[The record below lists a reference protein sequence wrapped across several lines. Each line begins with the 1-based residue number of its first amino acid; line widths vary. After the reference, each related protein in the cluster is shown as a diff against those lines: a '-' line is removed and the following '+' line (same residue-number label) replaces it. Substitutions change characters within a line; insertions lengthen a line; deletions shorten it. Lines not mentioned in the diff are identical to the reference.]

1 MGNKAF
7 MEAFREYREERMI
20 KHEDLLNILKDVITA
35 TLRKKL
41 KIEKKKGEED
51 PKDNFFVVVNPDL
64 GDLEIWVDLEVVPD
78 GVEYDPNRQIPLS
91 QALEIDPDAEVGD
104 EISKEMK
111 IEELGRRYIAA
122 LKQHFDSKIAEYENK
137 QIYNF
142 FKDMEGELYTA
153 DVNHVRR
160 DAVYLLDD
168 EGRELIMPRSEMI
181 PGERFRK
188 DDTVRGVIK
197 SVRMRNNK
205 PEIILSRTDNR
216 FLERLFEQE
225 IPEIMDGIITI
236 NRVARIPG
244 VKAKVAVSTFDD
256 RIDPVGACVGIKGSR
271 IHGIVREL
279 RNENIDV
286 INYTE
291 NPELFIQRAL
301 APAKIQK
308 IELDKENKEAKIYLK
323 TEEISKAIGKK
334 GSNINLASEL
344 TGYKL
349 DIIREEDQEE
359 EDIEL
364 TEFLDELEE
373 WMVEAFHKI
382 GLDTA
387 KSVLEK
393 DVDYLVRATGL
404 ERDTLLEIRR
414 ILEEEFK
421 EGEK

>member
-1 MGNKAF
+1 MENREF
-7 MEAFREYREERMI
+7 IEAFREYRDERMI
-20 KHEDLLNILKDVITA
+20 KQEELLAILKEVLTA

-41 KIEKKKGEED
+41 KIERKKGEE
-51 PKDNFFVVVNPDL
+51 PPEDNFDIIINPDK
-64 GDLEIWVDLEVVPD
+64 GDLEIWHYLEVVED
-78 GVEYDPNRQIPLS
+78 GVEYDPNKQIPLS
-91 QALEIDPDAEVGD
+91 EAQQIDPDAEVGE
-104 EISKEMK
+104 EISKEIK
-111 IEELGRRYIAA
+111 IEELGRRYISA
-122 LKQHFDSKIAEYENK
+122 LKQHFDSKVAEHEYL

-142 FKDMEGELYTA
+142 FKDREGELYTA
-153 DVNHVRR
+153 DVNHARK
-160 DAVYLLDD
+160 DAIYLLDD
-168 EGRELIMPRSEMI
+168 EGRELVMPRSEMI

-197 SVRMRNNK
+197 SVKMKNNK
-205 PEIILSRTDNR
+205 PEIIFSRTDNR

-301 APAKIQK
+301 SPAKIQK
-308 IELDKENKEAKIYLK
+308 IELDKEKKVANIYMK
-323 TEEISKAIGKK
+323 SDEISKAIGKK
-334 GSNINLASEL
+334 GSNINLASQL
-344 TGYKL
+344 TGYNL
-349 DIIREEDQEE
+349 NIIREQEE
-359 EDIEL
+359 VDIEL

-373 WMVEAFHKI
+373 WIIEAFHKI
-382 GLDTA
+382 GLDWA
-387 KSVLEK
+387 KSVLEQ
-393 DVDYLVRATGL
+393 DVDYLVKKTGL
-404 ERDTLLEIRR
+404 EKDTILEVRR
-414 ILEEEFK
+414 ILEKEFEEDD
-421 EGEK
+421 EE

>member
-1 MGNKAF
+1 MENKEF
-7 MEAFREYREERMI
+7 VEAFREYREERLI
-20 KHEDLLNILKDVITA
+20 KQEDLLAILKEVLTA

-41 KIEKKKGEED
+41 KIEKKKGEE
-51 PKDNFFVVVNPDL
+51 PPEDNFDIIINPDK
-64 GDLEIWVDLEVVPD
+64 GDLEIWHYLEVVED
-78 GVEYDPNRQIPLS
+78 GVEYDPNKQIPLS
-91 QALEIDPDAEVGD
+91 EAKTIDPDAEVGE
-104 EISKEMK
+104 EISKEIK
-111 IEELGRRYIAA
+111 IEELGRRYIAT
-122 LKQHFDSKIAEYENK
+122 LKQNFDNKVAEHEYL

-142 FKDMEGELYTA
+142 FKDREGELYTA

-160 DAVYLLDD
+160 DAIYLLDD
-168 EGRELIMPRSEMI
+168 EAREIILPKDEMI

-197 SVRMRNNK
+197 SVRMENNK
-205 PEIILSRTDNR
+205 PVIILSRTDNR

-244 VKAKVAVSTFDD
+244 TKAKVAVSTFDD

-301 APAKIQK
+301 SPAKIQK

-323 TEEISKAIGKK
+323 SEEISKAIGKK

-349 DIIREEDQEE
+349 DIIREQEE

-364 TEFLDELEE
+364 TEFLDELED
-373 WMVEAFHKI
+373 WMVEALHKI

-387 KSVLEK
+387 KSVLEQ
-393 DVDYLVRATGL
+393 DVDYLVKKTGL
-404 ERDTLLEIRR
+404 EEQTVLEIRR

-421 EGEK
+421 NN

>member
-1 MGNKAF
+1 MENKEF
-7 MEAFREYREERMI
+7 VEAFREYREERLI
-20 KHEDLLNILKDVITA
+20 KQEDLLAILKEVLTA

-41 KIEKKKGEED
+41 KIEKKKGED
-51 PKDNFFVVVNPDL
+51 PPEDNFDIIINPDK
-64 GDLEIWVDLEVVPD
+64 GDLEIWHYLEVVED
-78 GVEYDPNRQIPLS
+78 GVEYDPNKQIPLS
-91 QALEIDPDAEVGD
+91 EAKTIDPDAEVGE
-104 EISKEMK
+104 EISKEIK
-111 IEELGRRYIAA
+111 IEELGRRYIAT
-122 LKQHFDSKIAEYENK
+122 LKQNFDNKVAEHEYL

-142 FKDMEGELYTA
+142 FKDREGELYTA

-160 DAVYLLDD
+160 DAIYLLDD
-168 EGRELIMPRSEMI
+168 EAREIILPKDEMI

-197 SVRMRNNK
+197 SVRMENNK
-205 PEIILSRTDNR
+205 PVIILSRTDNR

-244 VKAKVAVSTFDD
+244 TKAKVAVSTFDD

-301 APAKIQK
+301 SPAKIQK

-323 TEEISKAIGKK
+323 SEEISKAIGKK

-349 DIIREEDQEE
+349 DIIREQEE

-364 TEFLDELEE
+364 TEFLDELED
-373 WMVEAFHKI
+373 WMVEALHKI

-387 KSVLEK
+387 KSVLEQ
-393 DVDYLVRATGL
+393 DVDYLVKKTGL
-404 ERDTLLEIRR
+404 EEQTVLEIRR

-421 EGEK
+421 NN

>member
-1 MGNKAF
+1 MENKEF
-7 MEAFREYREERMI
+7 VEAFREYRNERLI
-20 KHEDLLNILKDVITA
+20 KQEDLLAILKEVLTA

-41 KIEKKKGEED
+41 KIERKKGEE
-51 PKDNFFVVVNPDL
+51 PPEDNFDIIINPDK
-64 GDLEIWVDLEVVPD
+64 GDLEIWHYLEVVED
-78 GVEYDPNRQIPLS
+78 GEDYDPNKQIPLS
-91 QALEIDPDAEVGD
+91 LAKEIEPDAEVGD
-104 EISKEMK
+104 EISKEIK
-111 IEELGRRYIAA
+111 IRDLGRRYIAA
-122 LKQHFDSKIAEYENK
+122 LKQHFDSKVAEHEYLQVFK
-137 QIYNF
+137 F
-142 FKDMEGELYTA
+142 FKEREGDIYTA
-153 DVNHVRR
+153 DVNHVRK

-168 EGRELIMPRSEMI
+168 EGRELIMPRTEMI

-197 SVRMRNNK
+197 SVRMKNNK

-244 VKAKVAVSTFDD
+244 LKAKVAVSTFDD

-301 APAKIQK
+301 SPAKIQK
-308 IELDKENKEAKIYLK
+308 IELDKENKTAKIYLK
-323 TEEISKAIGKK
+323 SDEISKAIGKK
-334 GSNINLASEL
+334 GSNINLASDL

-349 DIIREEDQEE
+349 DIIREQEE

-364 TEFLDELEE
+364 TEFLDELED
-373 WMVEAFHKI
+373 WMVEALHKI

-387 KSVLEK
+387 KSVLEQ
-393 DVDYLVRATGL
+393 DVDYLVKKTGL
-404 ERDTLLEIRR
+404 DKDIILEIRR

-421 EGEK
+421 D

>member
-1 MGNKAF
+1 MSNKAF
-7 MEAFREYREERMI
+7 IEAFKEYREERMI
-20 KHEDLLNILKDVITA
+20 KQEDLLAILREVLIA

-41 KIEKKKGEED
+41 KIEKKKGEEA
-51 PKDNFFVVVNPDL
+51 PEDNFDVIINPDK
-64 GDLEIWVDLEVVPD
+64 GDLEIWHYLTVVED
-78 GVEYDPNRQIPLS
+78 GTDYDPNKEIPY
-91 QALEIDPDAEVGD
+91 AEAIKIDPDAEIGE
-104 EISKEMK
+104 EISKEIK
-111 IEELGRRYIAA
+111 IQDLGRRYIAA
-122 LKQHFDSKIAEYENK
+122 LKQHFDSKVAEHEYL
-137 QIYNF
+137 QMYNY
-142 FKDMEGELYTA
+142 FKEHEGELYTA

-181 PGERFRK
+181 PRKDRFRK

-197 SVRMRNNK
+197 KVSMKNNK

-225 IPEIMDGIITI
+225 IPEIADGIITI

-244 VKAKVAVSTFDD
+244 EKAKVAVSTFDD

-308 IELDKENKEAKIYLK
+308 IELDRENKKAKIYLK
-323 TEEISKAIGKK
+323 SEEIPKAIGKK
-334 GSNINLASEL
+334 GHNINLASEL
-344 TGYKL
+344 TGYEL
-349 DIIREEDQEE
+349 NVIREYDDDVEY
-359 EDIEL
+359 DIEL
-364 TEFLDELEE
+364 EEFLDELEE
-373 WMVEAFHKI
+373 WIVEALHKI

-387 KSVLEK
+387 RSVLEK

-404 ERDTLLEIRR
+404 ERDTIMEVRR

-421 EGEK
+421 K